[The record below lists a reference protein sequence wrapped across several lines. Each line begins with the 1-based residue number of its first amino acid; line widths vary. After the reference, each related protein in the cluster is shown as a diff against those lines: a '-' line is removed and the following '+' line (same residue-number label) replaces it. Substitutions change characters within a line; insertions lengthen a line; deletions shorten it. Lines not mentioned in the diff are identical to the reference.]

1 MWREKG
7 AAVEGSQVAQ
17 RHTDVQNLGLLT
29 HSFISV
35 LFFQGSGTNSTAWSA
50 TIKQFLAAKMQ
61 LEPQWSM
68 FLLLGLHGNNFHII
82 RGHCVIRGGPLSAEK
97 REFGHD
103 NYSLLQTKSRAAIL
117 NSIQFNSK
125 LYWSWRLTSKEIYV
139 HIYAYVKFRC
149 LCVLL
154 LYFIFPLLQELCNP
168 QISHSWDNKS
178 LFYSIIPDPTPFP
191 VNHCVM
197 TYLKC
202 GLVSGGY
209 GHLVPWPWCRKL
221 LHMPRAEHRPVGLR

>member
-117 NSIQFNSK
+117 NSIQFKTLLILKVDLKGN
-125 LYWSWRLTSKEIYV
+125 LCTYLCICEIPLLMCLT
-139 HIYAYVKFRC
+139 
-149 LCVLL
+149 
-154 LYFIFPLLQELCNP
+154 FIFYIPLA
-168 QISHSWDNKS
+168 
-178 LFYSIIPDPTPFP
+178 T
-191 VNHCVM
+191 
-197 TYLKC
+197 
-202 GLVSGGY
+202 
-209 GHLVPWPWCRKL
+209 
-221 LHMPRAEHRPVGLR
+221 RAV